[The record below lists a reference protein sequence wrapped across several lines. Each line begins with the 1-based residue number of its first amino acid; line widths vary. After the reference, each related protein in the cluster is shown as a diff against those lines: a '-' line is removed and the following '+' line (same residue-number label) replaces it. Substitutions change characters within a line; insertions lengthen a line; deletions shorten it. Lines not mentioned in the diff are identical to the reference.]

1 MKLKALKPRL
11 FNVMFHTHTVS
22 GIVISF
28 ALFVIFY
35 AGAFSL
41 FRHELYQWENPL
53 ARFEAK
59 KNIDYEATIKF
70 IENNTKEGVLL
81 KNINIVTPSDAN
93 PFVKFFSSYKD
104 SLGKRQNISYYVNPH
119 TQELYEEPNRFNN
132 PKALTY
138 MADTIY
144 RLHYFR
150 QIPLVG
156 RYISGLV
163 AFFFL
168 FAIVTG
174 ILLHWKQITNKFY
187 NLNVKGKWKQIW
199 TNSHTVIGTIT
210 IPFQIIFAITGA
222 FLCLNIFLLAP
233 SAYILF
239 DGDTNKIIEL
249 IDANASKEYDDNAK
263 EIKSTKT
270 INQLYSELTKEY
282 PNHHINRIRINNFG
296 KEDGTLSFQIDDKR
310 GLVGNGN
317 FMYRYKDGG
326 LIEKTI
332 PDKKPYISATLG
344 VITKLHFGNFGGYL
358 LRIIYF
364 ILALLT
370 CYVITSGVMIW
381 QTARNNSKYTD
392 KQKRF
397 HHKVTKFYLAFT
409 SSLFP
414 AVALIFIANKVIP
427 MAMEFR
433 VVYVKNT
440 FFIGW
445 LIFTIIGLF
454 WNDFSKLSR
463 RYLVI
468 GSLLALLIPICNG
481 IATGDWF
488 WKTFAK
494 NQYYVFSVDFTWFLT
509 GVFGWWIFS
518 DLRKKQSNDKGTK
531 FT

>member
-53 ARFEAK
+53 SRFETK

-70 IENNTKEGVLL
+70 IENNTKQGNAFR
-81 KNINIVTPSDAN
+81 NINIVTPSDAN
-93 PFVKFFSSYKD
+93 PFIKFFSSYKD
-104 SLGKRQNISYYVNPH
+104 SLGKNKNISYYINPH
-119 TQELYEEPNRFNN
+119 TYEVYKEPNKFSN

-138 MADTIY
+138 LADTLY

-150 QIPLVG
+150 QIPFIG
-156 RYISGLV
+156 RYLSGLV

-174 ILLHWKQITNKFY
+174 ILLHWKQIANKFY

-210 IPFQIIFAITGA
+210 IPFQFIFALTGA

-239 DGDTNKIIEL
+239 DGDTNEIIKL
-249 IDANASKEYDDNAK
+249 IDANAGKKYDKNAK
-263 EIKSTKT
+263 DIKSTKT
-270 INQLYSELTKEY
+270 INQLYSDITEEY
-282 PNHHINRIRINNFG
+282 PNHHINRIRISNFG
-296 KEDGTLSFQIDDKR
+296 KEDGAISFQIDDER
-310 GLVGNGN
+310 GLLSNGN
-317 FMYRYKDGG
+317 FMYRYKDGS
-326 LIEKTI
+326 LIDETI
-332 PDKKPYISATLG
+332 PNKKSYVKATLG
-344 VITKLHFGNFGGYL
+344 IITKLHFGNFGGYL

-397 HHKVTKFYLAFT
+397 HHRVTKFYLAFT

-445 LIFTIIGLF
+445 LLFTLLGLF
-454 WNDFSKLSR
+454 WNNYSKLNR
-463 RYLVI
+463 NYLII
-468 GSLLALLIPICNG
+468 GSVLSLSIPIVNG
-481 IATGDWF
+481 IVTSDWL
-488 WKTFAK
+488 WKTLAN

-509 GVFGWWIFS
+509 GVFGLWIFRN
-518 DLRKKQSNDKGTK
+518 LRKKQSNKKVTRL
-531 FT
+531 T